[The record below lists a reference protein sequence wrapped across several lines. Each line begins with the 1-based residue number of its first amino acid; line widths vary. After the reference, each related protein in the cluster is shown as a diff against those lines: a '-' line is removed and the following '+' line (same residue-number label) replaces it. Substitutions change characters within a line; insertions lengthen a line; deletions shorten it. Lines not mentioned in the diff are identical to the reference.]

1 MTLQRRGHLRTRR
14 LLAAVLVSAV
24 MGAVVSGPA
33 GAQSDDDAVE
43 DVGEDGTSDDG
54 SAGASAAAPA
64 RVPESPPRYT
74 DDPWADPVLRWPDP
88 LAESQ
93 LGVEPTYYWFARDD
107 RRSLLPAATP
117 ERPLAVWAG
126 GDSISGGPVYGFRQL
141 IAEDERFVFTEDILK
156 STGVVSEWYFDWVDY
171 MATEISE
178 GPYDVI
184 VLAMGANDR
193 QRFRGFP
200 ERFGEPEWNERY
212 QDRVRDLVA
221 AAAKPGRL
229 VIWVGLPPLQPR
241 FFAALPEVVNPLV
254 EAAVAYI
261 DGVIYMDS
269 FEVLAVD
276 GEFARRLGPGQR
288 NIRTQDGIHYT
299 YYGGVVLT
307 EPILAE
313 IARRSG

>member
-1 MTLQRRGHLRTRR
+1 MGMMHRLRRKLGAAAAIVVCV
-14 LLAAVLVSAV
+14 LA
-24 MGAVVSGPA
+24 SGLASVPA
-33 GAQSDDDAVE
+33 GAQPDDDAVE
-43 DVGEDGTSDDG
+43 DSVSDDG
-54 SAGASAAAPA
+54 GAAASAGLSA
-64 RVPESPPRYT
+64 RVPEPPPRHT

-93 LGVEPTYYWFARDD
+93 LGVEPTYYWFARED
-107 RRSLLPAATP
+107 RRSRLAAATP
-117 ERPLAVWAG
+117 ERPLRVWSG

-141 IAEDERFVFTEDILK
+141 IADDERFVFTEDILK
-156 STGVVSEWYFDWVDY
+156 STGVVTEWFFDWVAY
-171 MATEISE
+171 METEVSE

-212 QDRVRDLVA
+212 RARVRELVA
-221 AAAKPGRL
+221 AAARPGRL

-241 FFAALPEVVNPLV
+241 FFAPLPEVVNPLV
-254 EAAVAYI
+254 QAAVAEV

-269 FEVLAVD
+269 FAVLAVD

-313 IARRSG
+313 IERRSG

>member
-1 MTLQRRGHLRTRR
+1 MGMMHRLRRKLGAAAAIVVCV
-14 LLAAVLVSAV
+14 LA
-24 MGAVVSGPA
+24 SGLASVPA
-33 GAQSDDDAVE
+33 GAQPDDDAVE
-43 DVGEDGTSDDG
+43 DSVSDDG
-54 SAGASAAAPA
+54 GAAASAGLSA
-64 RVPESPPRYT
+64 RVPEPPPRHT

-93 LGVEPTYYWFARDD
+93 LGVEPTYYWFARED
-107 RRSLLPAATP
+107 RRSRLAAATP
-117 ERPLAVWAG
+117 ERPLRVWSG

-141 IAEDERFVFTEDILK
+141 IADDERFVFTEDILK
-156 STGVVSEWYFDWVDY
+156 STGVVTEWFFDWVAY
-171 MATEISE
+171 METEVSE

-212 QDRVRDLVA
+212 RARVRELVA
-221 AAAKPGRL
+221 AAARPGRL

-241 FFAALPEVVNPLV
+241 FFAPLPEVVNPLV
-254 EAAVAYI
+254 QAAVAEV

-269 FEVLAVD
+269 FAVLAVD
-276 GEFARRLGPGQR
+276 GEFARWLGPGQR

-313 IARRSG
+313 IERRSG